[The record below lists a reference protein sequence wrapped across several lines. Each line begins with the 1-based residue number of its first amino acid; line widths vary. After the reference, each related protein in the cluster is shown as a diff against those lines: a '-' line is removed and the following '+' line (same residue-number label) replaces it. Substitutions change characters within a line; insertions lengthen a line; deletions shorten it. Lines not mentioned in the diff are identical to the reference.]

1 MISKKEMEKIME
13 NFNSKEAPIVAQGKS
28 KVIYETSHPDVC
40 LMGFKPSLRS
50 ITNKRQGL
58 IAGTE
63 IERMH
68 TTLFFMQELED
79 HGISTQLQ
87 YPELIDYEGQLIMA
101 VKKVKPTPIEW
112 IARFSAA
119 GSIVKM
125 FPTIVKK
132 GQKFH
137 KPLYK
142 FDLKQDLSVCGID
155 DPMLN
160 ESYIVGFGLL
170 SAEQLETAKEI
181 LKKSSDLVN
190 EIVTSAGMD
199 LIDMKMEL
207 GHDNDGNLLVIDEI
221 SQDCTRIEKK
231 GVSMTK
237 DCYREWKPEEV
248 VLQRYK
254 DFTRLVG
261 AIK

>member
-13 NFNSKEAPIVAQGKS
+13 NFNSKDAPIVAQGKS

-68 TTLFFMQELED
+68 VNLFFMQELENQ
-79 HGISTQLQ
+79 GIQTQLQ
-87 YPELIDYEGQLIMA
+87 YPELIEYNGQLIMA

-119 GSIVKM
+119 GSIAKL

-132 GQKFH
+132 GQRFKQ
-137 KPLYK
+137 PLYK

-160 ESYIVGFGLL
+160 ESYIVGLELL
-170 SAEQLETAKEI
+170 TAEQLEKAKEI

-190 EIVTSAGMD
+190 KIVTGAGMN
-199 LIDMKMEL
+199 LVDMKMEL
-207 GHDNDGNLLVIDEI
+207 GYGKEGNLLVIDEI

-231 GVSMTK
+231 GIAMTK
-237 DCYREWKPEEV
+237 DCYREWKAEDV

-254 DFTRLVG
+254 DFTKLVG
-261 AIK
+261 AIR